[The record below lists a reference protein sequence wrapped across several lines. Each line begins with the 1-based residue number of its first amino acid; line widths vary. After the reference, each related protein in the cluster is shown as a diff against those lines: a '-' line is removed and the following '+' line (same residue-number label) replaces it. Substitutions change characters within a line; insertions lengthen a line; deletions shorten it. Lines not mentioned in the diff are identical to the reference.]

1 MPSNNNY
8 HFKIGAF
15 DCTIVNDGT
24 FAYPHPAQSFFA
36 NAPQETLQQAMQR
49 HNLIPEDWEVYIS
62 PYPSLVI
69 NTGQQLVLVDTGA
82 GGIAPTTGKLLS
94 HLQMADIAP
103 EDIDTVILT
112 HGHPD
117 HIGGTLD
124 ATGQPAFPQ
133 ARYVMGREEWDFW
146 GAGPD
151 LSHLPLPEELKGLI
165 LHLAQ
170 TNLPPL
176 EDRLH
181 LIEADTE
188 ILPGIRAVAAPGHTP
203 GHLALSVTSE
213 EEQLLV
219 LGDAVTHPIH
229 LEHPDWYAGF
239 DYEST
244 QVVATRHSLLNRAAE
259 EKALVF
265 AFHFPSP
272 SLGYVVP
279 RGQAWQWQPLE
290 R

>member
-133 ARYVMGREEWDFW
+133 ARYVMGREEWGFW
-146 GAGPD
+146 AAGPD

-181 LIEADTE
+181 LVEADTE